1 MYEFNVILWTSNIRK
16 KAISLIQKA
25 VEIVID
31 FFDTAEAYGW
41 GENEKVLGKAL
52 KPYRNKVTIATKFG
66 FKKGGHQEFD
76 SSPEHIRE
84 VVENSL
90 KYLQTDVI
98 DVLYQHRIDPNVPIE
113 EVAGT
118 VKDLIAEGKVK
129 YFGMSEADE
138 ENIRVVERT

>member
-1 MYEFNVILWTSNIRK
+1 MYEFNVILWISNRRK

-129 YFGMSEADE
+129 YFGMSE
-138 ENIRVVERT
+138 